1 MNHTSLRFS
10 NGLRVKIKLRTS
22 SASSKIGAFISYL
35 KQQENEALRT
45 RNMSDTVIRVENLW
59 KEYRYGTIS
68 HATMSKDL
76 QSWWARF
83 RGKLDP
89 NSPITLPHDPNSMDQ
104 SSDRFWALEDITF
117 DVKQGEILGI
127 IGKNGAGKST
137 LLKIMSRVTT
147 PTKGQVKIKGRVA
160 CLLEVGTGFHP
171 ELTGR
176 ENIYLNGAILGMS
189 KAEIKRKFDEIVDF
203 ADVEEF
209 IDTPVKRY
217 SSGMHIRLGFSV
229 AAHLDPEILLVDEV
243 LAVGDAEFQKKCLG
257 KMSEVSR
264 GGRTVFFVSHNMLAV
279 KNLCTKAILLERG
292 KNICLEDT
300 SSVIERYLSDKL
312 EHSGEISW
320 NNPEEAPGNHQVRLK
335 AVRVVSDGRISGS
348 PLVSKDIEIQIE
360 YWNLGANERRVIAIG
375 ILNSMDY
382 TILTSSNMPL
392 SLNMLD
398 PWSKKC
404 YPVGLFRTS
413 CIIPKLLLNPGQHN
427 INLYINGRMA
437 TDSILFMNNLVSFNV
452 EEAHEIR
459 KDYLGKWLGAV
470 RPLLHW
476 ETTQLE

>member
-1 MNHTSLRFS
+1 MS
-10 NGLRVKIKLRTS
+10 NSEVVIK
-22 SASSKIGAFISYL
+22 
-35 KQQENEALRT
+35 
-45 RNMSDTVIRVENLW
+45 VENLW
-59 KEYRYGTIS
+59 KQYRYGTIS
-68 HATMSKDL
+68 HATLKKDF

-83 RGKLDP
+83 RGKEDP
-89 NSPITLPHDPNSMDQ
+89 NLPIDHVRGAKSNASSPMPQTP
-104 SSDRFWALEDITF
+104 DRFWALEDITF

-137 LLKIMSRVTT
+137 LLKIISRVTT
-147 PTKGQVKIKGRVA
+147 PTRGQIKIKGRVA

-189 KAEIKRKFDEIVDF
+189 NAEIKKKFDEIVDF
-203 ADVEEF
+203 AGVGEF

-217 SSGMHIRLGFSV
+217 SSGMYIRLGFSV

-264 GGRTVFFVSHNMLAV
+264 GGSTVFFVSHNMLAV
-279 KNLCTKAILLERG
+279 KKLCMKAVLLDRG

-300 SSVIERYLSDKL
+300 SSVIERYLSGKS
-312 EHSGEISW
+312 EYSGEISW

-335 AVRVVSDGRISGS
+335 AVRVVSDGEVSGS
-348 PLVSKDIEIQIE
+348 PLVSKDIEIQID
-360 YWNLGANERRVIAIG
+360 YWNLESGGRRLVSIHV
-375 ILNSMDY
+375 LNSMDY
-382 TILTSSNMPL
+382 TLFATGNTKSA
-392 SLNMLD
+392 SLVPD
-398 PWSKKC
+398 PWLEKE
-404 YPVGLFRTS
+404 YPVGLFRTN
-413 CIIPKLLLNPGQHN
+413 CIIPKFLLNPGHHS
-427 INLYINGRMA
+427 INLYINERMA
-437 TDSILFMNNLVSFNV
+437 TDNIIIRSNVISFNV
-452 EEAHEIR
+452 VEAYEIR
-459 KDYLGKWLGAV
+459 KDYLGEWLGAV

>member
-1 MNHTSLRFS
+1 MGNSE
-10 NGLRVKIKLRTS
+10 VVIK
-22 SASSKIGAFISYL
+22 
-35 KQQENEALRT
+35 
-45 RNMSDTVIRVENLW
+45 VENLW
-59 KEYRYGTIS
+59 KQYRYGTIS
-68 HATMSKDL
+68 HATMKKDL

-83 RGKLDP
+83 RGKPDP
-89 NSPITLPHDPNSMDQ
+89 NSLITLSHAQNLMQETP
-104 SSDRFWALEDITF
+104 DRFWALKDITF

-137 LLKIMSRVTT
+137 LLKIMSRVTM
-147 PTKGQVKIKGRVA
+147 PTKGLVKIKGRVA

-189 KAEIKRKFDEIVDF
+189 NAEIKRKFDEIVDF
-203 ADVEEF
+203 AGVEEF

-264 GGRTVFFVSHNMLAV
+264 VGRTVFFVSHNMLAV
-279 KNLCTKAILLERG
+279 KKLCTKAVLLDHG

-300 SSVIERYLSDKL
+300 SSVIERYLSDKS

-320 NNPEEAPGNHQVRLK
+320 DSPEEAPGNHQVRLK
-335 AVRVVSDGRISGS
+335 AVRVISNGKVSGS
-348 PLVSKDIEIQIE
+348 PSVSKDIEIQID
-360 YWNLGANERRVIAIG
+360 YWNLEKDGRRLISIHV
-375 ILNSMDY
+375 LNSMDY
-382 TILTSSNMPL
+382 MLFSSANIKSAALVP
-392 SLNMLD
+392 D
-398 PWSKKC
+398 PWVEKK
-404 YPVGLFRTS
+404 YPLGLFRTS
-413 CIIPKLLLNPGQHN
+413 CIIPKFLLNPGQHN
-427 INLYINGRMA
+427 ISLYINRRTARDNIIIKGNV
-437 TDSILFMNNLVSFNV
+437 ISFNAV
-452 EEAHEIR
+452 ESQERI
-459 KDYLGKWLGAV
+459 KDCPGVWVGAV

>member
-1 MNHTSLRFS
+1 MGNSE
-10 NGLRVKIKLRTS
+10 VVIK
-22 SASSKIGAFISYL
+22 
-35 KQQENEALRT
+35 
-45 RNMSDTVIRVENLW
+45 VENLW
-59 KEYRYGTIS
+59 KQYRYGTIS
-68 HATMSKDL
+68 HATMKKDL
-76 QSWWARF
+76 QSWWAHF
-83 RGKLDP
+83 RGKEDP
-89 NSPITLPHDPNSMDQ
+89 NLPIDHARGTKSKASNPVRHSQ
-104 SSDRFWALEDITF
+104 SSMQETPDRFWALKDITF

-137 LLKIMSRVTT
+137 LLKIMSRVTM
-147 PTKGQVKIKGRVA
+147 PTKGLVKIKGRVA

-189 KAEIKRKFDEIVDF
+189 NAEIKRKFDEIVDF
-203 ADVEEF
+203 AGVEEF

-264 GGRTVFFVSHNMLAV
+264 VGRTVFFVSHNMLAV
-279 KNLCTKAILLERG
+279 KKLCTKAVLLDHG

-300 SSVIERYLSDKL
+300 SSVIERYLSDKS

-320 NNPEEAPGNHQVRLK
+320 DSPEEAPGNHQVRLK
-335 AVRVVSDGRISGS
+335 AVRVISNGKVSGS
-348 PLVSKDIEIQIE
+348 PSVSKDIEIQID
-360 YWNLGANERRVIAIG
+360 YWNLEKDGRRLISIHV
-375 ILNSMDY
+375 LNSMDY
-382 TILTSSNMPL
+382 MLFSSANIKSAALVP
-392 SLNMLD
+392 D
-398 PWSKKC
+398 PWVEKK
-404 YPVGLFRTS
+404 YPLGLFRTS
-413 CIIPKLLLNPGQHN
+413 CIIPKFLLNPGQHN
-427 INLYINGRMA
+427 ISLYINRRTARDNIIIKGNV
-437 TDSILFMNNLVSFNV
+437 ISFNAV
-452 EEAHEIR
+452 ESQERI
-459 KDYLGKWLGAV
+459 KDCPGVWVGAV

>member
-1 MNHTSLRFS
+1 MS
-10 NGLRVKIKLRTS
+10 NSEVVIK
-22 SASSKIGAFISYL
+22 
-35 KQQENEALRT
+35 
-45 RNMSDTVIRVENLW
+45 VENLW
-59 KEYRYGTIS
+59 KQYRYGTIS
-68 HATMSKDL
+68 HATLKKDF
-76 QSWWARF
+76 QSWWASF
-83 RGKLDP
+83 RGKEDP
-89 NSPITLPHDPNSMDQ
+89 NLPIDHARGAKSNVLGPMQET
-104 SSDRFWALEDITF
+104 SDRFWALEDITF

-137 LLKIMSRVTT
+137 LLKIISRVTT
-147 PTKGQVKIKGRVA
+147 PTRGQIKIKGRVA

-176 ENIYLNGAILGMS
+176 ENIYLNGSILGMT
-189 KAEIKRKFDEIVDF
+189 KTEISSRFDEIVDF
-203 ADVEEF
+203 AGVEEF

-217 SSGMHIRLGFSV
+217 SSGMYVRLGFSV

-279 KNLCTKAILLERG
+279 KKLCTKAVLLERG
-292 KNICLEDT
+292 RNICLEDT
-300 SSVIERYLSDKL
+300 SSVIERYLSDIS

-335 AVRVVSDGRISGS
+335 AVRVVSDGKVSGS
-348 PLVSKDIEIQIE
+348 PSVSKDIEVQID
-360 YWNLGANERRVIAIG
+360 YWNLEKDGRRLISIHV
-375 ILNSMDY
+375 LNSMDY
-382 TILTSSNMPL
+382 MLFSSANIKAATLVP
-392 SLNMLD
+392 D
-398 PWSKKC
+398 PWIEKK

-427 INLYINGRMA
+427 ITLYINGRMA
-437 TDSILFMNNLVSFNV
+437 HDNIILMNNVVSFNV
-452 EEAHEIR
+452 VEAHEIR
-459 KDYLGKWLGAV
+459 KDYLGVWIGAV

>member
-1 MNHTSLRFS
+1 
-10 NGLRVKIKLRTS
+10 
-22 SASSKIGAFISYL
+22 
-35 KQQENEALRT
+35 
-45 RNMSDTVIRVENLW
+45 MSDTVIRVENLW

-68 HATMSKDL
+68 HATMKKDL

-89 NSPITLPHDPNSMDQ
+89 NSPIALPHDPNTTDRY
-104 SSDRFWALEDITF
+104 SDSFWALEDITF

-147 PTKGQVKIKGRVA
+147 PSKGLVKIKGRVA

-176 ENIYLNGAILGMS
+176 ENIYLNGAILGLT
-189 KAEIKRKFDEIVDF
+189 KAEIKSRFDEIVDF
-203 ADVEEF
+203 AGVDDF

-217 SSGMHIRLGFSV
+217 SSGMHVRLGFSV

-264 GGRTVFFVSHNMLAV
+264 GGRTIFFVSHNMLAV
-279 KNLCTKAILLERG
+279 KKLCTKALLLERG
-292 KNICLEDT
+292 KNVCIDET
-300 SSVIERYLSDKL
+300 SSVIERYLSDTL

-320 NNPEEAPGNHQVRLK
+320 NKPEEAPGNHQVRLK
-335 AVRVVSDGRISGS
+335 AVRVVSDGKVSGS
-348 PLVSKDIEIQIE
+348 PLVSKDIEIQID
-360 YWNLGANERRVIAIG
+360 YWNLESGGRRLVSIH

-382 TILTSSNMPL
+382 TIFATGNTKSATLVP
-392 SLNMLD
+392 D
-398 PWSKKC
+398 PWLEKE

-413 CIIPKLLLNPGQHN
+413 CIVPKFLLNPGQHS
-427 INLYINGRMA
+427 INLYINERGAADNIIVRTNVLA
-437 TDSILFMNNLVSFNV
+437 FNV
-452 EEAHEIR
+452 AEAHEIR
-459 KDYLGKWLGAV
+459 NDYLGEWLGAV

-476 ETTQLE
+476 ETTQME